1 MAFSVSAFQAALN
14 ACTNVEEWQALT
26 SSIDIPGE
34 LFPDVYSRLLD
45 LSFSRH
51 GISSKLHYITNI
63 KTF

>member
-26 SSIDIPGE
+26 SSIDIPEE

-45 LSFSRH
+45 LSFQDMEFEVSC
-51 GISSKLHYITNI
+51 ITSLI
-63 KTF
+63 